1 MQIAS
6 FFFFGEII
14 NVMRGCLISLI
25 SHYIN
30 KIQVC
35 NFFSIYI
42 HMKRYIPVFMLFEN
56 MNISRITHKY
66 TYELWVKVRG
76 ESMRKGAAL
85 GFMLHCRPKT
95 KPRGDDSC

>member
-1 MQIAS
+1 
-6 FFFFGEII
+6 
-14 NVMRGCLISLI
+14 MRGCLISLI

-56 MNISRITHKY
+56 MNISRITHKSTY
-66 TYELWVKVRG
+66 TGTLQQIRTCKYVFVDT
-76 ESMRKGAAL
+76 
-85 GFMLHCRPKT
+85 FDCV
-95 KPRGDDSC
+95 CVCV